1 MLANTNNVRARGFW
15 DRIKGGVLCRTR
27 TTQQGGSGGI
37 FPIRFKLKKSEKNG
51 NMGDPAP
58 GEAGNQAVP
67 HPVVDEANDD
77 DVHPDSLHNNKPTCL
92 HSVQSKRSLW
102 RVIKFH
108 HWKNSVLN
116 PTSGSAG
123 LDVSN
128 ECERPLASTRR
139 TARAK

>member
-1 MLANTNNVRARGFW
+1 MLAYTNNVRARGFW

-27 TTQQGGSGGI
+27 TTQQGGNGGI

-58 GEAGNQAVP
+58 GEARNQAVP
-67 HPVVDEANDD
+67 HPVVDEPNED
-77 DVHPDSLHNNKPTCL
+77 DVHPDSLHNNKPSCL
-92 HSVQSKRSLW
+92 HSLRSNRSLW
-102 RVIKFH
+102 RISNSTAG
-108 HWKNSVLN
+108 KNSVFN

-123 LDVSN
+123 LDVSK

-139 TARAK
+139 TVRAN